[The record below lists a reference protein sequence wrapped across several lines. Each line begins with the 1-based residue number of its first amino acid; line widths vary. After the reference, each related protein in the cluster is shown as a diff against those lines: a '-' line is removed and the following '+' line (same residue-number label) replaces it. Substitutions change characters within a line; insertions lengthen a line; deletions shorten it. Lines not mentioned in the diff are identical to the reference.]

1 MITRLLY
8 LIGGFIVMLLGLRIV
23 LRLLGA
29 NPDSPFVSWVYN
41 WSTPFVAP
49 FAGIFGQNAT
59 VTGTGTVTRGV
70 FDWSALI
77 AFIVIGAIVAII
89 GGAAGHRHAT
99 I

>member
-1 MITRLLY
+1 M
-8 LIGGFIVMLLGLRIV
+8 IGGFIVMLLGLRIV

-29 NPDSPFVSWVYN
+29 NPDSAFVSWVYS

-59 VTGTGTVTRGV
+59 VTGTGTVTTGV

-77 AFIVIGAIVAII
+77 AFVVIGALVAII
-89 GGAAGHRHAT
+89 GGAIGHRHAA

>member
-1 MITRLLY
+1 M
-8 LIGGFIVMLLGLRIV
+8 IGGFIVMLLGLRIV

-29 NPDSPFVSWVYN
+29 NPDSPFVSWVYS

-59 VTGTGTVTRGV
+59 VTGTGTVTTGV

-77 AFIVIGAIVAII
+77 AFVVIGALVAII
-89 GGAAGHRHAT
+89 GGAIGHRHAA

>member
-8 LIGGFIVMLLGLRIV
+8 IIGGLIVLLLGLRIV

-29 NPDSPFVSWVYN
+29 NPDSAFVSWVYN
-41 WSTPFVAP
+41 WSTPFVTP

-59 VTGTGTVTRGV
+59 VTSTGTVTTGV
-70 FDWSALI
+70 FDWTALV
-77 AFIVIGAIVAII
+77 AFVVIGAVVALI
-89 GGAAGHRHAT
+89 GGAIGHRHAA